1 MTSTIVSHALVTK
14 WEHTAKWIRHFTQ
27 DQKVWG
33 SIPCADCNQIHTL
46 GDRDRGLEF
55 LSWII
60 GNMYAGTMV
69 INDKW
74 LVINS
79 LNGQA

>member
-1 MTSTIVSHALVTK
+1 MHAPCISH
-14 WEHTAKWIRHFTQ
+14 
-27 DQKVWG
+27 
-33 SIPCADCNQIHTL
+33 CCNQIHNL
-46 GDRDRGLEF
+46 VDRDGGLEF
-55 LSWII
+55 LSWIT

>member
-1 MTSTIVSHALVTK
+1 MASSDFLMGV
-14 WEHTAKWIRHFTQ
+14 
-27 DQKVWG
+27 
-33 SIPCADCNQIHTL
+33 PPPPCNQIHVL
-46 GDRDRGLEF
+46 VDRDGGLEF

>member
-1 MTSTIVSHALVTK
+1 M
-14 WEHTAKWIRHFTQ
+14 
-27 DQKVWG
+27 
-33 SIPCADCNQIHTL
+33 CNQIHVL
-46 GDRDRGLEF
+46 VDRGGGLEF

-60 GNMYAGTMV
+60 GNMYSGTMV